1 MINTIDSL
9 TFTLQDK
16 PINVYL
22 FKSILFC
29 FVLDSSSNMYLY
41 ELPCGNELYV
51 QPLKLPEKVGDK
63 IYCDH

>member
-22 FKSILFC
+22 FKSILFS
-29 FVLDSSSNMYLY
+29 FFLDSSSNMYLY
-41 ELPCGNELYV
+41 EFPCGNELYV
-51 QPLKLPEKVGDK
+51 
-63 IYCDH
+63 